1 MNTVINDN
9 LPADNYPEFLYL
21 HLYGR
26 TGEEGRVWG
35 GKKLSSLGFARLVNV
50 ATRQNY
56 KEQRV

>member
-26 TGEEGRVWG
+26 TGEEGR
-35 GKKLSSLGFARLVNV
+35 
-50 ATRQNY
+50 
-56 KEQRV
+56 KEGWKEVVISGLR